1 MYTII
6 EVPFHLG
13 LEEVAVGKGPKQLLA
28 AGIDQL
34 LGARG
39 MPALVSHVRLRDLR
53 SQGPDSIVDVNRVVK
68 HAVQQVVEEETIP
81 VVLAGNCNSAVG
93 TIAGLET
100 PRLGIVWFDKHP
112 DFHTPETSISGNIE
126 GMTLSILTG
135 HCHQELRERI
145 GLERIVSEHD
155 VVLCCFWDVEPG
167 EKERLEDSWINA
179 HPVDSLGL
187 LPVALDQ
194 LKQRVD
200 AVYLHIDTDFLEGV
214 ENPANYIALVR
225 ETLPIAAIG
234 VTNYN
239 PDLDTGGNWK
249 REILKALESLRP
261 RVH

>member
-1 MYTII
+1 MFTLI
-6 EVPFHLG
+6 EVPFHMG
-13 LEEVAVGKGPKQLLA
+13 LEDVAVGKGPRHLLA
-28 AGIDQL
+28 AGLDQL

-53 SQGPDSIVDVNRVVK
+53 SQGPDSIVDVNRTVK
-68 HAVQQVVEEETIP
+68 QSVQQAIEEETIP
-81 VVLAGNCNSAVG
+81 VVLAGNCNSAIG
-93 TIAGLET
+93 AIAAIET
-100 PRLGIVWFDKHP
+100 PRLGIVWFDRHP

-145 GLERIVSEHD
+145 GMERIVSEHD
-155 VVLCCFWDVEPG
+155 VILACFWDVEQG

-194 LKQRVD
+194 LKQRTD
-200 AVYLHIDTDFLEGV
+200 AIYLHIDTDFLEGV

-225 ETLPIAAIG
+225 ETLPIAAVG

-239 PDLDTGGNWK
+239 PDLDPSGAWK

-261 RVH
+261 RVQ

>member
-13 LEEVAVGKGPKQLLA
+13 LEDVAVGKGPRQLLT
-28 AGIDQL
+28 AGLDQL
-34 LGARG
+34 LGRG
-39 MPALVSHVRLRDLR
+39 DMPAVVSHVRLRDLR
-53 SQGPDSIVDVNRVVK
+53 SQGPDAVVDVNRVVK
-68 HAVQQVVEEETIP
+68 HAVQQAVEEETIP
-81 VVLAGNCNSAVG
+81 VVLAGNCNSAIG
-93 TIAGLET
+93 TLAGLET
-100 PRLGIVWFDKHP
+100 PRLGIVWFDRHP

-135 HCHQELRERI
+135 HCHQEMRERI

-155 VVLCCFWDVEPG
+155 VVLACFRDVEPG

-179 HPVDSLGL
+179 HPVDSMGL

-194 LKQRVD
+194 LKERVD
-200 AVYLHIDTDFLEGV
+200 GIYLHIDTDFLEGV
-214 ENPANYIALVR
+214 ENAGSYLALVK
-225 ETLPIAAIG
+225 ETLPIMAVG

-239 PDLDTGGNWK
+239 PELDPSGNWK
-249 REILKALESLRP
+249 REILSALKNLSP